1 MWKLTLG
8 YSIMAT
14 QNVRSS
20 LTIPIF
26 DPYDDTNLRNVIF
39 MYERQPSILTNVGG
53 HQFHNLTNCS
63 ITFSISNPYVVA
75 TLLHSMQGTFSL

>member
-8 YSIMAT
+8 YSLMAR

-26 DPYDDTNLRNVIF
+26 DPYDDTNLRDVMF

-53 HQFHNLTNCS
+53 HQFHNLTNYS
-63 ITFSISNPYVVA
+63 TTLSISNPYVVA
-75 TLLHSMQGTFSL
+75 TLLHSMQGTFSP

>member
-1 MWKLTLG
+1 MG
-8 YSIMAT
+8 NAIIVAT

-20 LTIPIF
+20 FTIPIF
-26 DPYDDTNLRNVIF
+26 NPYDDINLKHVMP

-63 ITFSISNPYVVA
+63 ITLSISNPYVIA
-75 TLLHSMQGTFSL
+75 TLLHSMQDTFSP

>member
-8 YSIMAT
+8 YGIMAT
-14 QNVRSS
+14 LNVRSS

-26 DPYDDTNLRNVIF
+26 DPYDDTNLRDVMF

-53 HQFHNLTNCS
+53 HQFHNLTNYPFYFKSLCS
-63 ITFSISNPYVVA
+63 CNFVT
-75 TLLHSMQGTFSL
+75 